1 MWVTKYAP
9 KSFSEILGNKEIVN
23 RLYSISFTKKINHF
37 ILCGPP
43 GVGKSLMVNMLT
55 TQLLGSFV
63 QEGLLYFSSS
73 DERNIQNIREK
84 IHQFV
89 PKRIN
94 TTSSKIIIFEEAEL
108 LGEGVQQMMR
118 RLMEK
123 HAHHATFIFICSSLS
138 GMIETLQSRCQIF
151 QLFPIP
157 IDEQVKKMEEIAKIE
172 KIEYSKSALETIAK
186 LSHGDMRSCLNYFQ
200 TCFASSENITN
211 DIVCNI
217 CLFPH
222 YSILKKIFDLL
233 LENVDKREKD
243 NNKNRLYDII
253 KNVRKLYIQGYG
265 GLDIIIFFN
274 NYLKMIDIERRLYL
288 ELCKEISIS
297 HIRLSQGGDS
307 FAQVCGL
314 ITRMYNNIDKMS
326 ESSKSIMPEHL

>member
-123 HAHHATFIFICSSLS
+123 HAHHATFIFICSSFL
-138 GMIETLQSRCQIF
+138 G
-151 QLFPIP
+151 
-157 IDEQVKKMEEIAKIE
+157 
-172 KIEYSKSALETIAK
+172 
-186 LSHGDMRSCLNYFQ
+186 
-200 TCFASSENITN
+200 
-211 DIVCNI
+211 
-217 CLFPH
+217 
-222 YSILKKIFDLL
+222 
-233 LENVDKREKD
+233 
-243 NNKNRLYDII
+243 
-253 KNVRKLYIQGYG
+253 
-265 GLDIIIFFN
+265 
-274 NYLKMIDIERRLYL
+274 
-288 ELCKEISIS
+288 
-297 HIRLSQGGDS
+297 
-307 FAQVCGL
+307 
-314 ITRMYNNIDKMS
+314 
-326 ESSKSIMPEHL
+326 